1 MTNRNDGQNFP
12 TTGRPPDGDGMD
24 SRHIRPTWMGKE
36 ARNTV
41 DSGIEFTENW
51 YGSLPLQPGG
61 RKRHADDGM
70 LRRAYADIPKNTS
83 NMPWDGPYKRI
94 LFESED
100 PESTLSGSETQEARP
115 GWPPDDMCAD
125 STRYRGSFDDRDREG
140 LRLLSP
146 VFQEK
151 VLKLQRD
158 LEEAKAE
165 SRYCRAR
172 QVDSP
177 VIATN
182 RPRFTSTP
190 VPRYAGGSNWDQYRE
205 VFKAIV
211 CSNGWDEMTAALQL
225 ISHLDG
231 ETLNVAL
238 LVPEGQRRR
247 PGVLL
252 ETLSAH
258 YTSPGRLA
266 KYRRQFEQMIRPPGE
281 DPAAFAIAL
290 ETLAPKAFVDVDA
303 AVRLQLVRDRFITGQ
318 EQRALRRHLDSVGPD
333 TPISVIVD
341 RCRVW
346 ESHEERNSRPRA
358 ECEPANS
365 RGVFQIT
372 QQISDDHSGRSAEP
386 DSNSS
391 DFEIL
396 TNRLREIVQQLD
408 PESSRTID
416 IEHLLRQLLPVDAGI
431 DETKQPTSEA
441 ETVDDRAS
449 GNVA

>member
-1 MTNRNDGQNFP
+1 MANRNDGQNFP
-12 TTGRPPDGDGMD
+12 TTGRPPDGNWMD
-24 SRHIRPTWMGKE
+24 SGHICPTWIGKE
-36 ARNTV
+36 TRNTV
-41 DSGIEFTENW
+41 DSGIESTENR

-61 RKRHADDGM
+61 RKRHADDGT
-70 LRRAYADIPKNTS
+70 LRRAYADIPKSTS
-83 NMPWDGPYKRI
+83 NMPWDGPHKRI
-94 LFESED
+94 LFWSED
-100 PESTLSGSETQEARP
+100 PESTLSGSETQETRP

-125 STRYRGSFDDRDREG
+125 STRYKGSFDDRDREG
-140 LRLLSP
+140 LRLLNP
-146 VFQEK
+146 LFQKK

-165 SRYCRAR
+165 SQYFRAR

-177 VIATN
+177 VITTN

-190 VPRYAGGSNWDQYRE
+190 VPRYNGVSDWDQYRE
-205 VFKAIV
+205 VFEAIV

-225 ISHLDG
+225 IAHLDG
-231 ETLNVAL
+231 EALNVAL
-238 LVPEGQRRR
+238 LVPKGQRRR

-258 YTSPGRLA
+258 YNSPGRLA
-266 KYRRQFEQMIRPPGE
+266 KHRRQFEQMIRPPGE

-290 ETLAPKAFVDVDA
+290 ETLARRAFVDVDA
-303 AVRLQLVRDRFITGQ
+303 AVRLQLVRDKFITGQ
-318 EQRALRRHLDSVGPD
+318 KQRALRRHLDSVGPD
-333 TPISVIVD
+333 TPISSIVD
-341 RCRVW
+341 RCRAW

-358 ECEPANS
+358 ECEPGDS
-365 RGVFQIT
+365 RGVFQVR
-372 QQISDDHSGRSAEP
+372 QQISDVHSGRSAEP

-391 DFEIL
+391 DFGIL
-396 TNRLREIVQQLD
+396 ANRLREN
-408 PESSRTID
+408 SGSID

-431 DETKQPTSEA
+431 EETNQPTSET